1 MSGLLTFVL
10 LGALATV
17 GALAWLMKEARS
29 PGPLAEDKVVM
40 IVREDDAASIAD
52 QLERAGVIDSA
63 MWFNILTLLDG
74 NRGALKRGEYAFKA
88 GMSMNDIENEL
99 IAHRVVRYKLTIPE
113 GLTSEQVVDRL
124 REDTVLT
131 GDVREP
137 PREGS
142 LMPDTYYFER
152 GDTRQSILSRMAK
165 TQAKTVDEIWKQR
178 SPDLPIK
185 SPWEMVT
192 LASIVEK
199 ETGKPDERPRVAG
212 VFVNRLEK
220 HMRLGSDPTI
230 VYGLAPGKGTLGRS
244 ITKADLNQSTP
255 YNTYVIDGLPPGPIC
270 NPGKA
275 ALEAVAKPARS
286 KDLYFVADGTG
297 GHAFA
302 ETLDQHQKNVAR
314 WRQIE
319 KDVKDKLAPDVT
331 PQPGPAIRGSIE
343 TVDPAQ
349 FGELVTPGQGQA
361 PASMLA
367 RLGKI
372 GSDRNTQEAALTS
385 LAAPTVKTI
394 KEMKAAATGAK
405 AWPTKSSAVGDGD
418 APTAGLGASVS
429 VASTQ
434 FGSLAAPS
442 QGQGAPASVIT
453 RLSKIGADRNAKDA
467 ALASLAD
474 PGVKTIE
481 ELGVV
486 VSGVNDA
493 PAEGFAFGDDDPRE
507 RARRTGRLRSALTGH
522 ARGSEG
528 ARGQIRNGDAWPPPR
543 SPTSLVAAPTQ
554 VSPGTASGTPAH
566 LRRLR
571 RHCAR
576 PSAQQD
582 LRSELR
588 EGGAGRRR
596 VEVRLPAVAA
606 SSLTPDGKALMH
618 ERERNG
624 AGVRDIEALDRAGQ
638 IEAGQ
643 TIASLARQPS
653 QALVLRAEDQRQ
665 RARERLVREPV
676 SAPRNRARSANSPC
690 PPSRRAPAPDW

>member
-1 MSGLLTFVL
+1 MSGDHDSGDRDAPRPRVSLFGRASKPVLNDPAPPPTQPPRKPRRLGLSSLSGLFTFVL

-17 GALAWLMKEARS
+17 GALAWLMKESRN
-29 PGPLAEDKVVM
+29 PGPLAEDKVVL
-40 IVREDDAASIAD
+40 ITREDDAAGIAD

-63 MWFNILTLLDG
+63 FWFNILTVLDG

-152 GDTRQSILSRMAK
+152 DDTRQSILSRMAK
-165 TQAKTVDEIWKQR
+165 AQTKAVEDIWKQR

-199 ETGKPDERPRVAG
+199 ETGKTEERPHVAG

-230 VYGLAPGKGTLGRS
+230 VYGLVLGKGTLGRS
-244 ITKADLNQSTP
+244 ITRADLNQSTP
-255 YNTYVIDGLPPGPIC
+255 YNTYIIDGLPPGPIC

-275 ALEAVAKPARS
+275 ALEAVAKPVRS

-297 GHAFA
+297 GHAFS
-302 ETLDQHQKNVAR
+302 ETLDQHNKNVAH

-372 GSDRNTQEAALTS
+372 GLDRNTNGPALAAL
-385 LAAPTVKTI
+385 
-394 KEMKAAATGAK
+394 
-405 AWPTKSSAVGDGD
+405 
-418 APTAGLGASVS
+418 
-429 VASTQ
+429 
-434 FGSLAAPS
+434 
-442 QGQGAPASVIT
+442 GAPAVKTLKDAGADAATVGDPQAESLAFADTDPPPGGSSASPSQPPKPFGALIAPAQGQTSSSVLA
-453 RLSKIGADRNAKDA
+453 RLGKIGADRNAKDA
-467 ALASLAD
+467 ALASLAA
-474 PGVKTIE
+474 PGAKTLE
-481 ELGVV
+481 ELGAVV
-486 VSGVNDA
+486 AGVNDG
-493 PAEGFAFGDDDPRE
+493 PAEGFAFGADDPPGKDAGGPIGSAPLSPAMLADQKARE
-507 RARRTGRLRSALTGH
+507 AKYGTVTLASTTLDTTG
-522 ARGSEG
+522 
-528 ARGQIRNGDAWPPPR
+528 
-543 SPTSLVAAPTQ
+543 AAPAQ
-554 VSPGTASGTPAH
+554 ALPGTASGHPRIYDASEGTSLDPLLNKTYDLSYAKVVPA
-566 LRRLR
+566 
-571 RHCAR
+571 
-576 PSAQQD
+576 D
-582 LRSELR
+582 
-588 EGGAGRRR
+588 
-596 VEVRLPAVAA
+596 
-606 SSLTPDGKALMH
+606 T
-618 ERERNG
+618 
-624 AGVRDIEALDRAGQ
+624 
-638 IEAGQ
+638 
-643 TIASLARQPS
+643 
-653 QALVLRAEDQRQ
+653 VLK
-665 RARERLVREPV
+665 
-676 SAPRNRARSANSPC
+676 
-690 PPSRRAPAPDW
+690 